1 MKTIGITGGVGAG
14 KSAVLEYL
22 ADNYNCDIIMT
33 DYVAKGLYTKG
44 SKTYEMM
51 IALIGEDIVDESGEI
66 DKKKLADIIFS
77 NANKRMAVNSIV
89 HPAVKQE
96 VITRITN
103 NKIAGI
109 LDYTFVESALL
120 LTEHYDVFCDEV
132 WYIDTSEDIRR
143 RRLKESR
150 GYSDEK
156 IDNILKSQQALENIK
171 DKCSYCID
179 NNKDLEYTFR
189 QIQNIL
195 LS

>member
-22 ADNYNCDIIMT
+22 ADNYNGDIIMT
-33 DYVAKGLYTKG
+33 DDVAKGLYTKG

-51 IALIGEDIVDESGEI
+51 IALIGEDIVDETGEI

>member
-22 ADNYNCDIIMT
+22 ADNYNCDIIMM
-33 DYVAKGLYTKG
+33 DDVAKGLYTKG

-51 IALIGEDIVDESGEI
+51 IALIGEDIVDETGEI

-103 NKIAGI
+103 NKIAGR

-171 DKCSYCID
+171 DKCSYFID

>member
-22 ADNYNCDIIMT
+22 ADNYNCDIIMM
-33 DYVAKGLYTKG
+33 DDVAKGLYTKG

-51 IALIGEDIVDESGEI
+51 IALIGEDIVDETGEI

-103 NKIAGI
+103 NKIAGR